1 MVWFQS
7 PFLTERKESL
17 PGEASDL
24 AIRLVQAGFVSRIPA
39 DDPLVRSEPVWGFFF
54 LLQRCLGKSRAV
66 RPSVS
71 KAKETTGMYNRP
83 LNTFQSKLSNKLV
96 KEGSLEYQASKMHCL
111 DPSSRLKG
119 SPTSWEL
126 QVPNIF
132 LKKLE
137 KVLYLPLDSFTASLQ
152 TPPWDINSKLFSH

>member
-39 DDPLVRSEPVWGFFF
+39 DDPLVRSEPVWGFF

-96 KEGSLEYQASKMHCL
+96 KEGRLEYQASKMHCL
-111 DPSSRLKG
+111 TDERNSRPVESVEGQSHFVGAPSS
-119 SPTSWEL
+119 
-126 QVPNIF
+126 Q
-132 LKKLE
+132 
-137 KVLYLPLDSFTASLQ
+137 YLP
-152 TPPWDINSKLFSH
+152 